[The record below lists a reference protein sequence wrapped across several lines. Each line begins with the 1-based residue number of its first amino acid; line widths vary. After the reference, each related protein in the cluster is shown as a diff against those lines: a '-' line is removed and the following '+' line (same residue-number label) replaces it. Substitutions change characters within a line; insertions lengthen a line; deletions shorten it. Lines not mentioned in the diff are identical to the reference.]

1 MAVIKR
7 IDLQQLKVGMYVTH
21 VDADWAASV
30 NVRDQG
36 LITRQATIDLFRQH
50 GLSECYIDTGKGDDC
65 EQGVL
70 VDRLSEPLLP
80 GDSIR
85 SIDAEPAGSPARAV
99 LSLPRCD
106 DDFPLPRKSF
116 EEERD
121 NALAV
126 RNQALGVVS
135 DVMRDAKMGTR
146 VNLSAVD
153 TVVVNLTETL
163 LNNQNV
169 ILSMVTM
176 RKKDEYLLEHSM
188 NVSVLM
194 GVLAR
199 SLGYRDQELHD
210 LVLGAFLHDVGKTR
224 VPDSILH
231 NPGKLNPQEWEEMKR
246 HVNYGMD
253 ILNTMANLPEL
264 STRVCSQHH
273 EHMNG
278 SGYPLGL
285 PGSDISLAGRM
296 GAVVDVYD
304 AITSDRVYHKGLE
317 PNAALKK
324 MLEWSGDHL
333 DRDLVYQLIRC
344 VGVYPA
350 GSMVQLSSGY
360 LAVVMEVCQQRP
372 DKPRVKLVYDCNNQQ
387 FMGGHVMVDLADT
400 DLYGA
405 IKNAAVP
412 SQFGLNVRDYL

>member
-7 IDLQQLKVGMYVTH
+7 IDLQQLRVGMYVTH
-21 VDADWAASV
+21 VDAEWAASI
-30 NVRDQG
+30 NVREQG
-36 LITRQATIDLFRQH
+36 LITRQDTIDLFRRH
-50 GLSECYIDTGKGDDC
+50 GLRECYIDTGKGNDC
-65 EQGVL
+65 AEGTV
-70 VDRLSEPLLP
+70 VDRLPKPLPPGAAIQPICSALSAVPEHRLSNLP
-80 GDSIR
+80 
-85 SIDAEPAGSPARAV
+85 V
-99 LSLPRCD
+99 CD
-106 DDFPLPRKSF
+106 EDFPQPRKSF
-116 EEERD
+116 EEERE

-126 RNQALGVVS
+126 RNQALSVVS
-135 DVMRDAKMGTR
+135 DVMRDAKMGTL
-146 VNLSAVD
+146 VNLSVVD
-153 TVVVNLTETL
+153 SVVVNLTETL
-163 LNNQNV
+163 INNQNV
-169 ILSMVTM
+169 ILSMATM
-176 RKKDEYLLEHSM
+176 RKKDEYLLEHAM
-188 NVSVLM
+188 NVAVLM

-231 NPGKLNPQEWEEMKR
+231 NPGRLNPEEWEEMKR
-246 HVNYGMD
+246 HVDYGMD
-253 ILNTMANLPEL
+253 ILATMTDLPEL
-264 STRVCSQHH
+264 AKLVCAQHH
-273 EHMNG
+273 EHLNG

-285 PGSDISLAGRM
+285 PGTEISMAGRM

-350 GSMVQLSSGY
+350 GSVVQLSSGY
-360 LAVVMEVCQQRP
+360 LAVVMEVCHQRP
-372 DKPRVKLVYDCNNQQ
+372 DKPRVKLVYDCVKKLSLSGEQ
-387 FMGGHVMVDLADT
+387 VVDLADT

>member
-7 IDLQQLKVGMYVTH
+7 IDLQQLKVGMYVTRM
-21 VDADWAASV
+21 DEDWAAALQ
-30 NVRDQG
+30 VRDQG

-50 GLSECYIDTGKGDDC
+50 GMQECYIDTAKGEDC
-65 EQGVL
+65 EQGVPMDL
-70 VDRLSEPLLP
+70 FPEPLTRNK
-80 GDSIR
+80 IQ
-85 SIDAEPAGSPARAV
+85 SIDAALAGNPGRNE
-99 LSLPRCD
+99 LRFPQCD
-106 DDFPLPRKSF
+106 DDFPLPGKSF

-126 RNQALGVVS
+126 RNQALDVVS
-135 DVMRDAKMGTR
+135 DVMRDAKMGAL
-146 VNLSAVD
+146 VNLN
-153 TVVVNLTETL
+153 VVESVVLNLTETL
-163 LNNQNV
+163 INNQNV

-199 SLGYRDQELHD
+199 SLGYRDQALHD

-231 NPGKLNPQEWEEMKR
+231 NPGKLNPDEWEEMKR
-246 HVNYGMD
+246 HVVYGMD
-253 ILNTMANLPEL
+253 ILGTMTNLPDL
-264 STRVCSQHH
+264 SLRVCSQHH

-278 SGYPLGL
+278 SGYPRGL
-285 PGSDISLAGRM
+285 RDQQISLAGRM

-317 PNAALKK
+317 PNTALKK

-344 VGVYPA
+344 LGVYPA

-360 LAVVMEVCQQRP
+360 LAVVMEVCPQRP
-372 DKPRVKLVYDCNNQQ
+372 DKPRVKLVYDCKKQQ
-387 FMGGHVMVDLADT
+387 SMSGTVVNLADT
-400 DLYGA
+400 DQYGA